1 MKDDDMDRIFVPN
14 NKNRKKRQDF
24 NMYEILG
31 EMIDAELFDKELKDD
46 PTYENILKSL
56 AERKAEIEEDDED
69 VDEFFEVEKHYME
82 SPEKLKEEDAKYN
95 FPILRSKALEIAN
108 RDENLKTDYCRNTS
122 RGNISYICFTDKK
135 IEVVEIENKKYWQI
149 QILSGDVSGME
160 VNRKE
165 SYNWDGWLGDKDL
178 NLLRCLVDVET
189 GEYIYYP
196 LLERQKSNLFS
207 RFFKKFHNK

>member
-1 MKDDDMDRIFVPN
+1 MK
-14 NKNRKKRQDF
+14 
-24 NMYEILG
+24 E
-31 EMIDAELFDKELKDD
+31 D
-46 PTYENILKSL
+46 PTYEEVLKSL
-56 AERKAEIEEDDED
+56 AKRKAEIEEDDD
-69 VDEFFEVEKHYME
+69 DEFYEVKKHYME
-82 SPEKLKEEDAKYN
+82 SPEKLKEEDAKYS

-108 RDENLKTDYCRNTS
+108 RDENLKTDYCRNTK
-122 RGNISYICFTDKK
+122 RGNISYIYFTDKK

-149 QILSGDVSGME
+149 QILDGDVSGME
-160 VNRKE
+160 VDKHG

-196 LLERQKSNLFS
+196 LPKRQKSNLFS

>member
-46 PTYENILKSL
+46 PTYEKILKSL
-56 AERKAEIEEDDED
+56 AERKEEIEEDND
-69 VDEFFEVEKHYME
+69 DEFYEDEKCYME
-82 SPEKLKEEDAKYN
+82 SIKKLKEEDAKYN

-160 VNRKE
+160 VNRNG

-196 LLERQKSNLFS
+196 LQKGKKRKWF
-207 RFFKKFHNK
+207 RFLNK

>member
-56 AERKAEIEEDDED
+56 AERKEEIEEDND
-69 VDEFFEVEKHYME
+69 DEFYEDEKCYME
-82 SPEKLKEEDAKYN
+82 SIKKLKEEDAKYN

-135 IEVVEIENKKYWQI
+135 IEVVEIGNKKYWQI

-160 VNRKE
+160 VNRNG

-196 LLERQKSNLFS
+196 LQKGKKRKWF
-207 RFFKKFHNK
+207 RFLNK

>member
-69 VDEFFEVEKHYME
+69 ADEFFEVEKHYME

-122 RGNISYICFTDKK
+122 RGNISYIWNKKKK

-160 VNRKE
+160 VNRNG

-196 LLERQKSNLFS
+196 LPKRQKSNLFS

>member
-1 MKDDDMDRIFVPN
+1 
-14 NKNRKKRQDF
+14 
-24 NMYEILG
+24 
-31 EMIDAELFDKELKDD
+31 
-46 PTYENILKSL
+46 
-56 AERKAEIEEDDED
+56 
-69 VDEFFEVEKHYME
+69 ME

-196 LLERQKSNLFS
+196 LLERQKSNLLS

>member
-56 AERKAEIEEDDED
+56 AERKEEIEEDND
-69 VDEFFEVEKHYME
+69 DEFYEDEKCYME
-82 SPEKLKEEDAKYN
+82 SIKKLKEEDAKYN

-149 QILSGDVSGME
+149 QILSGDVAGME
-160 VNRKE
+160 VNRNG

-196 LLERQKSNLFS
+196 LQKGKKRKWF
-207 RFFKKFHNK
+207 RFLNK

>member
-56 AERKAEIEEDDED
+56 AERKEEIEEDND
-69 VDEFFEVEKHYME
+69 DEFYEDEKCYME
-82 SPEKLKEEDAKYN
+82 SIKKLKEEDAKYN

-160 VNRKE
+160 VNRNG

-196 LLERQKSNLFS
+196 LQKGKKRKWF
-207 RFFKKFHNK
+207 RFLNK

>member
-56 AERKAEIEEDDED
+56 AERKEEIEEDND
-69 VDEFFEVEKHYME
+69 DEFYEDEKCYME
-82 SPEKLKEEDAKYN
+82 SIKKLKEEDAKYN

-178 NLLRCLVDVET
+178 NLLRCLIDVET

>member
-56 AERKAEIEEDDED
+56 AERKEEIEDDDED
-69 VDEFFEVEKHYME
+69 EFYEDEKCYME
-82 SPEKLKEEDAKYN
+82 SIKKLKEEDAKYN

-178 NLLRCLVDVET
+178 NLLRCLIDVET

>member
-69 VDEFFEVEKHYME
+69 EFYEDEKCYME
-82 SPEKLKEEDAKYN
+82 SIKKLKEEDAKYN

-178 NLLRCLVDVET
+178 NLLRCLIDVET

>member
-56 AERKAEIEEDDED
+56 AESKEEIEDDDED
-69 VDEFFEVEKHYME
+69 EFYEDEKCYME
-82 SPEKLKEEDAKYN
+82 SIKKLKEEDAKYN

-178 NLLRCLVDVET
+178 NLLRCLIDVET

>member
-56 AERKAEIEEDDED
+56 AERKEEIEEDND
-69 VDEFFEVEKHYME
+69 DEFYEDEKCYME
-82 SPEKLKEEDAKYN
+82 SIKKLKEEDAKYN

-135 IEVVEIENKKYWQI
+135 IEVVEIGNKKYWQI

-160 VNRKE
+160 VNRNG

-196 LLERQKSNLFS
+196 LKKKKKRKWF
-207 RFFKKFHNK
+207 RFLNK